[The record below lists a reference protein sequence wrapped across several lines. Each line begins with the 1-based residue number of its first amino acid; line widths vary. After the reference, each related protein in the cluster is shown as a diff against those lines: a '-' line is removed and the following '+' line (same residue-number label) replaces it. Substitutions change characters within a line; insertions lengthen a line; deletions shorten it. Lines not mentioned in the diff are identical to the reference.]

1 MKKFRHV
8 LGAALIAV
16 SAVLA
21 ACSNADQ
28 TDTTTPTLAPTQTR
42 GALQSAPQPSVTA
55 ESLPGSEATPTAET
69 AVDEPYPAQ
78 PTQPTLPPTPT
89 RSADYPAVP
98 TATSEPTPDPYP
110 AGLVWIN
117 RPVGIQCQEGF
128 LPGYGSL
135 GEAVST
141 MRAAGVSIVAFEE
154 VTLAVPDE
162 CGGPTAE
169 HFRLQISAEDAAA
182 AASMGWTLEEE

>member
-1 MKKFRHV
+1 MNWLVVFPSDPPPAIPSFR
-8 LGAALIAV
+8 LSPSSSPAALEASHRAWFPGV
-16 SAVLA
+16 FS
-21 ACSNADQ
+21 
-28 TDTTTPTLAPTQTR
+28 R
-42 GALQSAPQPSVTA
+42 G
-55 ESLPGSEATPTAET
+55 GM
-69 AVDEPYPAQ
+69 
-78 PTQPTLPPTPT
+78 
-89 RSADYPAVP
+89 AVP